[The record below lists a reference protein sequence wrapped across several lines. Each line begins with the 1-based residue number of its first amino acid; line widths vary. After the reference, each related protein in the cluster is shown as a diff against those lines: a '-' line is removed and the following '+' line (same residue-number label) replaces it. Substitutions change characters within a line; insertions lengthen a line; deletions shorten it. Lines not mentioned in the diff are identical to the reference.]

1 MKQCITNPNEVDWV
15 NFWAER
21 LENKI
26 DKNWDEA
33 APGFYKRTRKED
45 YQNECMEFYPKPDT
59 WYEVAE

>member
-45 YQNECMEFYPKPDT
+45 YQTALFLSLIHI
-59 WYEVAE
+59 

>member
-33 APGFYKRTRKED
+33 APGF
-45 YQNECMEFYPKPDT
+45 
-59 WYEVAE
+59 